1 MASWCDKCKLPRFE
15 TNNDLG
21 KRLGQLLVK
30 MEMSLQQ
37 KDHDDLLRTC
47 MADAHDISRRLLG
60 KTKICQSGSGICVVG
75 TAPTGAGEPPEL
87 PNADMPPQDGESEVE
102 EIQEGVHQLRV
113 VLPSRVL
120 VPRLTYHAPDDYEEL
135 RGVGRGCDA
144 YPDFSAAAVPVVGN
158 TSWQGQ
164 GAHYPRELDEFSSSS
179 SYSDDLPDD

>member
-1 MASWCDKCKLPRFE
+1 MASWCDTCKLPRFE

-60 KTKICQSGSGICVVG
+60 KTKICQSGSGICVGG

-87 PNADMPPQDGESEVE
+87 PNADMPPQDGGSEVE

-164 GAHYPRELDEFSSSS
+164 GAHYPRVLDYFSRSS
-179 SYSDDLPDD
+179 SYSHDLPDD

>member
-1 MASWCDKCKLPRFE
+1 MASWCDTCKLPRFE

-87 PNADMPPQDGESEVE
+87 PNADMPPQDDESEVD

-120 VPRLTYHAPDDYEEL
+120 FPPPPYHPHNNSYDL
-135 RGVGRGCDA
+135 R
-144 YPDFSAAAVPVVGN
+144 
-158 TSWQGQ
+158 
-164 GAHYPRELDEFSSSS
+164 
-179 SYSDDLPDD
+179 